1 MVNMYKTILVPID
14 MSHVVEG
21 KANIDLAAQHAADGA
36 KIILLSVVEEIPTWA
51 AAQLPANIIED
62 SFETVRTEMKAIA
75 NASGMKLD
83 VEVRSGHSYNTILD
97 VAKENNVDLI
107 IIASHSPGLQDY
119 FLGSTAAKV
128 VRHANCSV
136 LVVR

>member
-1 MVNMYKTILVPID
+1 MYKTILVPIE

-21 KANIDLAAQHAADGA
+21 KAIIDIAVEHAAKDA
-36 KIILLSVVEEIPTWA
+36 KIILLNVVEEVPSWA
-51 AAQLPANIIED
+51 AINLPADLIEKNLKSSHD
-62 SFETVRTEMKAIA
+62 ELKAVA
-75 NASGMKLD
+75 KASGMKME

-97 VAKENNVDLI
+97 VAEDKGADLI
-107 IIASHSPGLQDY
+107 IVASHRPGLQDY

-128 VRHANCSV
+128 VRHAKCSV